1 MPEALINNEIS
12 HEDFMTIINAEGN
25 YQESKEGIRTKVK
38 EVILKKI
45 NLIKEGKKWMNLLNA
60 MLESNVILLIKVQ
73 KEYRKHKSKKLK
85 NEK

>member
-1 MPEALINNEIS
+1 MNQKKALEQS
-12 HEDFMTIINAEGN
+12 
-25 YQESKEGIRTKVK
+25 KVK

-60 MLESNVILLIKVQ
+60 MLESNVILLIKVR